1 MFREFIYKYYI
12 DPIRYGHPYNVVD
25 TLTYAGIL
33 LVSVYLVYKWLIAR
47 GTPLDRNF
55 VLSTIPFVV
64 FGGLLRVV
72 EDTGL
77 ITSDLRFLLVTPLI
91 FFSVFFIAVMALLA
105 GTYLQDKG
113 RVQNYRSIYA
123 GTGIAC
129 VFVCSTVLIVYGLTQ
144 GRIGFFVLALIS
156 ALAAASSIAFW
167 ALLRYGLGWKYVSDT
182 LYRMLIF
189 GHMLDASATGYG
201 VDLHEIPYREV
212 HVVGSTLI
220 SMTGSGFSMY
230 LLKIGVLIPAVY
242 LLERYRTE
250 GETGL
255 YHIVILVMILL
266 GLAPGIRDMVRMIL
280 YV

>member
-25 TLTYAGIL
+25 TLTYAVIL
-33 LVSVYLVYKWLIAR
+33 LVSVYLVQKWLVAR
-47 GTPLDRNF
+47 GTPVDRDF
-55 VLSTIPFVV
+55 VLSTIPFVI

-77 ITSDLRFLLVTPLI
+77 ITSDLRFLMITPLI
-91 FFSVFFIAVMALLA
+91 FFSVFFVAVIALLA
-105 GTYLQDKG
+105 GTYFQERG
-113 RVQNYRSIYA
+113 WIHNYRSIYA
-123 GTGIAC
+123 GAGIFCALL
-129 VFVCSTVLIVYGLTQ
+129 CSAILVAYGLTQ
-144 GRIGFFVLALIS
+144 GRISPSVLVLIP
-156 ALAAASSIAFW
+156 ALAGASSIAFW
-167 ALLRYGLGWKYVSDT
+167 ALLRYGFGWTFVSDT
-182 LYRMLIF
+182 LYRLLIF

-201 VDLHEIPYREV
+201 IDLHEIPYREV

-220 SMTGSGFSMY
+220 SITGSGFSMY

-250 GETGL
+250 EEGGL